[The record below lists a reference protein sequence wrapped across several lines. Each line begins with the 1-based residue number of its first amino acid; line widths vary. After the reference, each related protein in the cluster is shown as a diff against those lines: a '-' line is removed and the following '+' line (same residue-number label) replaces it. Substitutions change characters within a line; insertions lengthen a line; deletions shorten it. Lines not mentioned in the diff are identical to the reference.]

1 MEQNHWVMDYETLSN
16 CFLGVFEHYKT
27 DETRVFTVGKLKNNL
42 PEFLEFLTQNRKRNE
57 YHISFNGLSFDS
69 QITQYIL
76 VNARQLVQ
84 MTGERAANLIYLKA
98 QDCIERQNKREWPQW
113 SERNL
118 SIKQIDIFKLNHWDN
133 PAKRSSLKSIQVAI
147 GWHNVQDMPID
158 HRTSVTTIEQLKE
171 IASYCRNDVASTK
184 KIMQLCQGQINL
196 RGTLTKQY
204 NIPLFSASEPR
215 ISKELFLMFLS
226 QKTQTDP
233 YELKKLR
240 TFRNRIDFKDIIL
253 PYIQFNEQPEFA
265 ELLKKFRDVSLDPN
279 NTRGGFKHSLKYRG
293 LKTDFGLGGVHGAK
307 KGVYTAQEGMTIM
320 SSDVVS
326 FYPRLAMVNGWAP
339 KHLPKK
345 AFTEQYQWFFD
356 ERRKIPKKDPR
367 NYVYKIILNST
378 FGLSIDKNSFLYD
391 PQFGM
396 QITVNGQLS
405 LMMLYVM
412 LAEGVK
418 GAIPIMQNT
427 DGLEMIIPRTEV
439 QTYLDICK
447 TWEELTKLELEHD
460 QYQRLIVPDVNSY
473 IGVFKYKPVD
483 EDTYKSLRKKNP
495 EDLFQAYDGKFFHAA
510 TKRKGRLEFKDLA
523 LHKNN
528 SFIIVAKALFNYFV
542 HDIKPEDYLEAN
554 RNILEYC
561 GAARSR
567 GDWKFVEHYIETE
580 ATVDLNV
587 PLETKEKIVA
597 EHGFIPSGIENHWKK
612 EKHGERV
619 PGWHINF
626 VYTEIMKGQP
636 VYKELQKTVR
646 YYVSKTGSKMIKVNK
661 LDGRK
666 IQVESGKWM
675 QTVFNVYE
683 EKPWEEYGVDD
694 QFYLDKIYKEIKSLM
709 PERFDNQMTLSF

>member
-1 MEQNHWVMDYETLSN
+1 MEKNHWVMDYETLTN

-27 DETRVFTVGKLKNNL
+27 DEVKVFTVGLLRNDL
-42 PEFLEFLTQNRKRNE
+42 PAFLEFLTQNRKNNE
-57 YHISFNGLSFDS
+57 YHISFNGLSFDA

-76 VNARQLVQ
+76 VNARQLLQ
-84 MTGERAANLIYLKA
+84 MSGERVANMIYLKA
-98 QDCIERQNKREWPQW
+98 QDCIDRQNRREWPQW

-147 GWHNVQDMPID
+147 GWHNVQDMPIE
-158 HRTSVTTIEQLKE
+158 HTSAITTVQQLKE
-171 IASYCRNDVASTK
+171 VASYCRNDVASTK

-196 RGTLTKQY
+196 RGTLTKAY

-226 QKTQTDP
+226 QKTGMDP
-233 YELKKLR
+233 YELKTLR
-240 TFRNRIDFKDIIL
+240 TFRRSIKFKDIIL
-253 PYIQFNEQPEFA
+253 PYIKFDHPIFID
-265 ELLKKFRDVSLDPN
+265 LLEKFKNISLDPN
-279 NTRGGFKHSLKYRG
+279 NTRGGFKHSIKYRG

-326 FYPRLAMVNGWAP
+326 FYPRMAMVNGWSPA
-339 KHLPKK
+339 HLPKVE
-345 AFTEQYQWFFD
+345 FCDQYQWFFD

-396 QITVNGQLS
+396 QITVNGQLN

-412 LAEGVK
+412 LTEGVK

-439 QTYLDICK
+439 DNYMKVCAE
-447 TWEELTKLELEHD
+447 WETLTGLELEHD
-460 QYQRLIVPDVNSY
+460 QYQKLIVPDVNSY
-473 IGVFKYKPVD
+473 IGVFKYKSVD
-483 EDTYKSLRKKNP
+483 EATYNELRKKNP

-528 SFIIVAKALFNYFV
+528 SFMIVAKALFYYFV
-542 HDIKPEDYLEAN
+542 HDVKPEDYLASN
-554 RNILEYC
+554 RNILDYC
-561 GAARSR
+561 GTARSR
-567 GDWKFVEHYIETE
+567 GDWKFIEHYIEDRE
-580 ATVDLNV
+580 
-587 PLETKEKIVA
+587 
-597 EHGFIPSGIENHWKK
+597 
-612 EKHGERV
+612 
-619 PGWHINF
+619 
-626 VYTEIMKGQP
+626 P
-636 VYKELQKTVR
+636 VEKELQKTIR
-646 YYVSKTGSKMIKVNK
+646 YYISNKGSKMVKLNR

-666 IQVESGKWM
+666 IQVVSGIWM

-683 EKPWEEYGVDD
+683 EKPWEEYDVND
-694 QFYLDKIYKEIKSLM
+694 QFYLERIYKEIKSLM
-709 PERFDNQMTLSF
+709 PERFDNQMSLF

>member
-1 MEQNHWVMDYETLSN
+1 MAKNHWVMDYETLQN

-27 DETRVFTVGKLKNNL
+27 DEVKVFTIGLLRNDL
-42 PEFLEFLTQNRKRNE
+42 PELLEFLTQNRKNNE
-57 YHISFNGLSFDS
+57 YHVSFNGLAFDA

-76 VNARQLVQ
+76 VSARMFLA
-84 MTGERAANLIYLKA
+84 MPGERVASMIYMKA
-98 QDCIERQNKREWPQW
+98 QECITRSNNREWPQW

-147 GWHNVQDMPID
+147 GWHNVQDMPIP
-158 HRTSVTTIEQLKE
+158 HNMPITTIEQLKE
-171 IASYCRNDVASTK
+171 VASYCRNDVASTK
-184 KIMQLCQGQINL
+184 KVMQLCQGQINL
-196 RGTLTKQY
+196 RGGLTKEY

-226 QKTQTDP
+226 QKTGLDP
-233 YELKKLR
+233 YEMKKLR
-240 TFRNRIDFKDIIL
+240 TFRNRINFKEIIL
-253 PYIQFNEQPEFA
+253 PYIQFNEIPVFA
-265 ELLKKFRDVSLDPN
+265 ELLQKFKDVSLDPM
-279 NTRGGFKHSLKYRG
+279 NTRGGFKHSIKYRG

-307 KGVYTAQEGMTIM
+307 KGVYTAKEGMTIM

-339 KHLPKK
+339 KHLPTK

-356 ERRKIPKKDPR
+356 ERRKIPKSDPR

-412 LAEGVK
+412 LTEGVK

-427 DGLEMIIPRTEV
+427 DGLEMIIPRREV
-439 QTYLDICK
+439 DNYLAICK

-483 EDTYKSLRKKNP
+483 ETKYKSLREKNP

-528 SFIIVAKALFNYFV
+528 SFIIVAKALFYYFV
-542 HDIKPEDYLEAN
+542 HDVKPEDYLAAN

-561 GAARSR
+561 GVARSR
-567 GDWKFVEHYIETE
+567 GDWKFIEHYIK
-580 ATVDLNV
+580 N
-587 PLETKEKIVA
+587 
-597 EHGFIPSGIENHWKK
+597 
-612 EKHGERV
+612 GE
-619 PGWHINF
+619 PQ
-626 VYTEIMKGQP
+626 EDP
-636 VYKELQKTVR
+636 LQKTVR
-646 YYVSKTGSKMIKVNK
+646 YYVSDKGSKLVKLNR

-666 IQVESGKWM
+666 IKVVSGRWM
-675 QTVFNVYE
+675 QTVFNVHQDL
-683 EKPWEEYGVDD
+683 PWENYEVND
-694 QFYLDKIYKEIKSLM
+694 QFYLERIYKEIKSLV
-709 PERFDNQMTLSF
+709 PERFDHQTSLF